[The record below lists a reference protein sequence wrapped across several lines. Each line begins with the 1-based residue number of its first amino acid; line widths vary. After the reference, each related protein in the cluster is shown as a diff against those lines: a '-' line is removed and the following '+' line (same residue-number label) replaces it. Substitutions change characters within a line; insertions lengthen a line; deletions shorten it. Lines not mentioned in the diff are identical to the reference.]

1 MTGTHAIAGTVEE
14 DVVAFWDGKS
24 RSTLNTLVQADR
36 AGLPVKIL
44 DAEGRPMP
52 LHLAIEAA
60 EEGIMIR

>member
-1 MTGTHAIAGTVEE
+1 
-14 DVVAFWDGKS
+14 VVAFWDGKS